1 MYSESHLERWIMVT
15 VLEAEA
21 VVVAGASS
29 RPLSLRLSRGEIV
42 GLLVADD
49 VDRLPLLRAL
59 AGRSAPVHGVV
70 RVTDPSR
77 IVVVSPGRS
86 YGNALSE
93 QPIVLVLDEM
103 HDVVDPITERS
114 AWARLASEREHG
126 TAIVLV
132 TSRID
137 QAYRSDRVVLAGWTL
152 DGLVQELTTISR
164 RMRPLTAQVLEAVDS
179 RKNVCASKVSTLRR
193 LSRAAADLLSV
204 ARAQSLTCETRLRVQ
219 ETAAELAGVAID
231 DRILEALCADEGS
244 QPHLLQRKYA

>member
-21 VVVAGASS
+21 VVLAGASW
-29 RPLSLRLSRGEIV
+29 PLSLRLARGEIV
-42 GLLVADD
+42 GLLVGGD
-49 VDRLPLLRAL
+49 VDRLPLLCAL

-77 IVVVSPGRS
+77 IIVMSPGRS
-86 YGNALSE
+86 YGSALSE
-93 QPIVLVLDEM
+93 QPIVLVLNEM

-114 AWARLASEREHG
+114 AWARLACEREQG

-152 DGLVQELTTISR
+152 DALVQELTTLSQ
-164 RMRPLTAQVLEAVDS
+164 RMRPLTAQVLEAVEL
-179 RKNVCASKVSTLRR
+179 RKTVCASKVSTLRR
-193 LSRAAADLLSV
+193 LGQAVADLLSV
-204 ARAQSLTCETRLRVQ
+204 ARAQSLTCEARLRVQ

-244 QPHLLQRKYA
+244 QPHLVPRKYA